1 MKNLVENFKHF
12 LVESKEVYH
21 AELLVRAESN
31 TKLYGKVFEAIRGIE
46 GVTVIRSTE
55 KIQKDEQGQKLMKLS
70 VRFYVEPANSIV
82 YLEKLKNKI
91 KTLKDE
97 EGDRI
102 TSVSIRQLPKKA
114 EEFS

>member
-21 AELLVRAESN
+21 AELLVRAEKN

-70 VRFYVEPANSIV
+70 VRFYVEPANSII

>member
-1 MKNLVENFKHF
+1 MRNLVENFKHF

-70 VRFYVEPANSIV
+70 VRFYVE
-82 YLEKLKNKI
+82 KLKNKI